1 VAILTISR
9 EYGSGGRDIG
19 RMVAKNLDYEYVDR
33 KKILDDMRDEGTL
46 WEEKARHFDENYPEL
61 WERNEWAYK
70 GFVALN
76 QLHFLE
82 YALKDKVVLMG
93 RGGNFLL
100 KKFPFVLKVRTRAPL
115 EYRIERIMEREQINA
130 ENARYLI
137 EKVDNEMSKAVYLIY
152 GRHWDDPGE
161 YDLVFD
167 TSAQAKSDI
176 ISEIQK
182 ALLEKEK
189 YNTPEAREILR
200 LRVLAKQ
207 IKATVLTDPSLVV
220 STLDV
225 DPKEEGLPQYGLV
238 LRGVVHK
245 REDIES
251 IRKIAQH
258 IAGNIPIELSLQYRM
273 YPRLDR
279 R

>member
-19 RMVAKNLDYEYVDR
+19 RMVAKNLDYEYEDR

-100 KKFPFVLKVRTRAPL
+100 KKFPFVLKVRTKAPL

-167 TSAQAKSDI
+167 TSIQAKSDI